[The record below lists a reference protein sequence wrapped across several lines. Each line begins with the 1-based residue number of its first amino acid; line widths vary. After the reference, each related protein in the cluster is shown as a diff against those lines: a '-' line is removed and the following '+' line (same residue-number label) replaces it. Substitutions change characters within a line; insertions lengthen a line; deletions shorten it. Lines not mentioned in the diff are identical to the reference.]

1 MAPLKYLRLQLFKA
15 FLGPFSRRM
24 RSQRMAMC
32 TRVMGLDRR
41 RRMLD
46 LGGQA
51 GIWNHV
57 EASQDITILNLS
69 GVADSFL
76 KTHHQ
81 VRYVVGDACNVTE
94 FTDGEFEVLFSN
106 SVIEH
111 VGPESRMEDFARE
124 VKRLGQSYWV
134 QTPSKWFPIE
144 AHCGMPFWWFY
155 PESLRQYFLKRWSAK
170 LPIWTE
176 MVEGTRVLTKKQLKR
191 LFPEAQIHTERIL
204 GIPKS
209 YIAYRM
215 LPATAAEVDDRSE

>member
-1 MAPLKYLRLQLFKA
+1 VAPLKYLRLQLFKA
-15 FLGPFSRRM
+15 FLGPFSRRV

-170 LPIWTE
+170 LPTWTE

>member
-1 MAPLKYLRLQLFKA
+1 VVKLKYFRLQLFKT
-15 FLGPFSRRM
+15 LLNPFSRRM
-24 RSQRMAMC
+24 RTRRMAMC
-32 TRVMGLDRR
+32 TRVMGFDRHR
-41 RRMLD
+41 RVLD

-51 GIWNHV
+51 GIWDHV
-57 EASQDITILNLS
+57 ETPQNITILNLS
-69 GVADSFL
+69 GVADTSL
-76 KTHHQ
+76 KTHHR
-81 VRYVVGDACNVTE
+81 VNYVEGDACNVTG

-124 VKRLGQSYWV
+124 VKRLGRSYWV

-170 LPIWTE
+170 LPGWTE
-176 MVEGTRVLTKKQLKR
+176 MVAGTRVLTRQQLRR
-191 LFPEAQIHTERIL
+191 LFPDAEIHTERMF

-209 YIAYRM
+209 YTAYRM
-215 LPATAAEVDDRSE
+215 PPTPR

>member
-81 VRYVVGDACNVTE
+81 VRSVVGDACNVTE